1 MRGRYLCTQSTNLFY
16 NSLLMFRFITLTLVV
31 FFGCMPG
38 LSAGQS
44 STDSTKLISTFSG
57 SIGITNNG
65 FSIVPTFSLN
75 RPAAIMNFY
84 WRKNRF
90 NFDPDIR
97 LVSDASKGGFIFWFR
112 YRLIEQKRFSLR
124 VGVHPAFSLVR
135 KMISESGTDREITEM
150 LRFAAGE
157 LVPAYQITPNWTLS
171 AVYLHGNGLQ
181 QHGPQQTNVLFLNN
195 SFSNLN
201 VGGDFRL
208 TLIPTVFFLKVDD
221 HSGSYFSGT
230 AIVSKKGLP
239 LTVQSTINQTFRS
252 DIPGNK
258 NFMWNV
264 MLAYNFR
271 KTLRVMP

>member
-1 MRGRYLCTQSTNLFY
+1 
-16 NSLLMFRFITLTLVV
+16 MFRFITLTLVV